1 MQLWLQG
8 EPLQTPTAQVTPLGS
23 QGQASRQMEQRPC
36 LPLAYFPSPGLTR
49 RRGRENG
56 RGAGKPAWGG
66 FHWVT
71 VIPLTKVL
79 TVCLLS
85 MTGTWRASLLRF
97 HPRHSGGP
105 RNGLDPQQGLWGG
118 ILGKGPL
125 WILLPPCFSEILPDQ
140 DSCCQ

>member
-8 EPLQTPTAQVTPLGS
+8 EPLQTPTSQVTPLGS

-36 LPLAYFPSPGLTR
+36 LPISHSPSPGLTPEGVA
-49 RRGRENG
+49 GRVAGG
-56 RGAGKPAWGG
+56 RGQESLPG
-66 FHWVT
+66 VVST

-105 RNGLDPQQGLWGG
+105 RNGLDPQQGLCEGTLQEG
-118 ILGKGPL
+118 SSLDPAARLLLGDL
-125 WILLPPCFSEILPDQ
+125 A
-140 DSCCQ
+140 